1 MSLLFCL
8 FWRKCGAKNNLKYIF
23 LIIFC
28 PSALIR
34 DCHRNGFTF
43 YTDLETSVAIFKIL
57 IIFFLVEEPG

>member
-43 YTDLETSVAIFKIL
+43 YTDLESSVAIFKIFRL
-57 IIFFLVEEPG
+57 FSS